1 MADGSRLR
9 AHGKAPDSPILPILV
24 DAVLAGAAEIV
35 RVRAAGAIGATYKDA
50 TELVTLA
57 DTRSDA
63 AIKSVFEARLPVI
76 DPRIAFHLEESGVTG
91 EPGAKHVG
99 ADPLDGTSHFV
110 AGGNLYSVQ
119 AHYAEDGVP
128 LVGVVFQPEV
138 FLPMQEAHRCVGR
151 LVTAVRGEGAFVRR
165 TEWRGEAFHLGRQR
179 RVQVRPDAGTRALV
193 GCVPVTGKMTPEE
206 RAVALRVQGSGIIGS
221 STGTGNA
228 GGNVLMIVFG
238 GQDVYANFGAGTDLD
253 LMPPQVIA
261 LEAGLVVWDMDRRA
275 PVWHVSKQPV
285 IVART
290 EAAAERVLHAAR
302 H

>member
-1 MADGSRLR
+1 MADVLS
-9 AHGKAPDSPILPILV
+9 AA
-24 DAVLAGAAEIV
+24 ALAGAAEILQ
-35 RVRAAGAIGATYKDA
+35 VRAGGSIDATYKDA

-63 AIKSVFEARLPVI
+63 AILAVLEARLPAI
-76 DPRIAFHLEESGVTG
+76 DPHITFHLEESGVAG
-91 EPGAKHVG
+91 EPGAKRVG

-138 FLPMQEAHRCVGR
+138 FLPMQEARRCLGR
-151 LVTAVRGEGAFVRR
+151 LVTAVRGQGAFVQR
-165 TEWRGEAFHLGRQR
+165 TEWRGETFHVGRRR
-179 RVQVRPDAGTRALV
+179 RVRARPDAGTRALV
-193 GCVPVTGKMTPEE
+193 GCVPVSGKMTPDE
-206 RAVALRVQGSGIIGS
+206 RSIALRVQASGVIS
-221 STGTGNA
+221 ATTGTGGA
-228 GGNVLMIVFG
+228 GGNVMMIVFG

-261 LEAGLVVWDMDRRA
+261 LEAGLVVWGMDRLA

-290 EAAAERVLHAAR
+290 EAAAERVLQAAGT
-302 H
+302 